1 MENLSHTDED
11 YNLWL
16 LLIKVSRAMSKARE
30 RELRKAGITPE
41 QSGILYII
49 DNIGKKATLVEI
61 SRLTLREPH
70 SVSYLVDRMEKAG
83 LAKRV
88 KDLSR
93 KNMVR
98 VAMTEKGQ
106 RAYKQAGRQTVH
118 QTLSC
123 LSEEERNQLRSYL
136 GRLLDKATEVL
147 AYSRLQL

>member
-1 MENLSHTDED
+1 MENLSHADED

-30 RELRKAGITPE
+30 RELRKTGITPE

-123 LSEEERNQLRSYL
+123 LFEEERNQLRSYL
-136 GRLLDKATEVL
+136 ERLLDKATEVL

>member
-1 MENLSHTDED
+1 MENLSHTDEN

-16 LLIKVSRAMSKARE
+16 LLIKVSRAMTKARE

-49 DNIGKKATLVEI
+49 DNIGKKATLTEI

-118 QTLSC
+118 QTLFC

>member
-1 MENLSHTDED
+1 MENLSHTDEN

-16 LLIKVSRAMSKARE
+16 LLIKVSRAMTKARE